1 MLIYGQLQTAQIIFI
16 YFLIFLGENPWFEV
30 KNVRPMSLL
39 YCIIS
44 VLRLSGF
51 FRYISNFST
60 IAAKWLRKKLLKTQM
75 QIRIVPSENIFNP
88 LCGACASNIRKSL
101 MATSHAKRQI
111 SEIAILQFSGYQQSQ
126 GCLVSFSIKTRWLDF
141 SRQLQQ
147 YVPNLYNLIITLVRE
162 WSVVKSHLEQSLSFR
177 KTSYDEW
184 ALISSYHKTQWGH
197 INF

>member
-1 MLIYGQLQTAQIIFI
+1 MQIQRTLPAQYECCYSSQLPGKQYSQFGPIWVNQGQIGGANLWANCKRLKSF
-16 YFLIFLGENPWFEV
+16 FIFLGEDPSFQV
-30 KNVRPMSLL
+30 KIVETNVPAFPD

-44 VLRLSGF
+44 VLWLCGF
-51 FRYISNFST
+51 FFSNFST

-126 GCLVSFSIKTRWLDF
+126 GCLVSFSIKTR
-141 SRQLQQ
+141 
-147 YVPNLYNLIITLVRE
+147 
-162 WSVVKSHLEQSLSFR
+162 
-177 KTSYDEW
+177 
-184 ALISSYHKTQWGH
+184 
-197 INF
+197 

>member
-1 MLIYGQLQTAQIIFI
+1 
-16 YFLIFLGENPWFEV
+16 
-30 KNVRPMSLL
+30 MSLL
-39 YCIIS
+39 SQTTALS
-44 VLRLSGF
+44 VCYGSSF
-51 FRYISNFST
+51 FFSNFST
-60 IAAKWLRKKLLKTQM
+60 IAAKWLSKKLLKTQM

-197 INF
+197 IRF